1 VSFVKMKLDALD
13 LDFKAIELLPEDE
26 KQTRSMCVDFARKE
40 LGFLVGLIEKDD
52 FSKLIKFPFPQGRAS
67 LHLREQVL
75 RELENMQEITLG
87 FNSNPEKSTNS
98 KLIKLLRTRLKKL
111 NETIETARIQAST
124 KKNE

>member
-1 VSFVKMKLDALD
+1 
-13 LDFKAIELLPEDE
+13 
-26 KQTRSMCVDFARKE
+26 
-40 LGFLVGLIEKDD
+40 
-52 FSKLIKFPFPQGRAS
+52 
-67 LHLREQVL
+67 
-75 RELENMQEITLG
+75 MQEITLG